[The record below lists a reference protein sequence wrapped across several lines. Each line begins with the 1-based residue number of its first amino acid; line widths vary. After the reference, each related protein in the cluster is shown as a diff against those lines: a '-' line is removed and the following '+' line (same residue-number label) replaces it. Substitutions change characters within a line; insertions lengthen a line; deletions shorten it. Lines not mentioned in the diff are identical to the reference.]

1 MKLEILENTY
11 KGTNTQ
17 ARKSLH
23 ATEKYENL
31 TQMEVLCII
40 LKTYYELTFTKCP
53 CHVRTGMKHK
63 KSAGNWISCVW
74 SGFMDKVVVHCI
86 MKFLHL
92 QGKAVKQIDEMSAVY
107 KVVCPLYDNVTN
119 SNGTHQCSR
128 WTKEWQA
135 VHCGWCK

>member
-1 MKLEILENTY
+1 MKLEILVKTY

-17 ARKSLH
+17 ARKSLD

-63 KSAGNWISCVW
+63 NLWETGS
-74 SGFMDKVVVHCI
+74 VVY
-86 MKFLHL
+86 
-92 QGKAVKQIDEMSAVY
+92 E
-107 KVVCPLYDNVTN
+107 VV
-119 SNGTHQCSR
+119 S
-128 WTKEWQA
+128 WTKLWFIA
-135 VHCGWCK
+135 